1 MKISQLHRW
10 NVSIEEAK
18 QIQLELGAK
27 IRLERLSAE
36 IRFIAGADVFYANDE
51 NISFAPEKF
60 ISH

>member
-1 MKISQLHRW
+1 MKISRLHHW

-18 QIQLELGAK
+18 EIQLELIER

-36 IRFIAGADVFYANDE
+36 IRFIAGADFSYASDD